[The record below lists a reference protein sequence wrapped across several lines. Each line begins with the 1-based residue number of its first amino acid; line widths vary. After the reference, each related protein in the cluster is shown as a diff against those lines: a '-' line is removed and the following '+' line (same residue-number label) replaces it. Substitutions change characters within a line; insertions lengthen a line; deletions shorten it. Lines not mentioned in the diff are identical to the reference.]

1 MLAAEDA
8 LHQVE
13 AVCVGG
19 VEGVLT
25 AAVWAANAV
34 VAAGDA
40 PLFAGAGLFAA
51 GEDVAFF
58 FGVSLVAAA
67 AFEGGEVGGAW
78 GGLGRWREVLV
89 PG

>member
-13 AVCVGG
+13 AGTVCSRKG
-19 VEGVLT
+19 VPT
-25 AAVWAANAV
+25 AAVWAATAV

-40 PLFAGAGLFAA
+40 PFLAGAGLFAA

-78 GGLGRWREVLV
+78 GGLREGR
-89 PG
+89 GG